1 MVKLMWAFIISFLIY
16 WMLATFQS
24 SVMANELL
32 HEDEKYITKTY
43 EVKISVQEDK
53 KDKNKLMWIFRMF
66 RFITLGIK

>member
-53 KDKNKLMWIFRMF
+53 KDK
-66 RFITLGIK
+66 TTTIKYTEIDLSCT